1 MKYFTK
7 ENILLAMVGLLVLA
21 KANDLRQSRRGP
33 ERARGAIMER
43 MRGMDRSDWGSRME
57 GMRKAREGKAK
68 EVIMSVSP
76 GVTCCDQKL
85 PCCDQDLACC
95 DTKS

>member
-1 MKYFTK
+1 MKYLTK
-7 ENILLAMVGLLVLA
+7 ENILLALVSLLVLA

-57 GMRKAREGKAK
+57 GMPKARKGKAEK
-68 EVIMSVSP
+68 VTMSLSP
-76 GVTCCDQKL
+76 GITCCDEKL
-85 PCCDQDLACC
+85 PCCDN
-95 DTKS
+95 KN

>member
-7 ENILLAMVGLLVLA
+7 ENILLALVSLLVLA

-57 GMRKAREGKAK
+57 GMRKVREGKAK
-68 EVIMSVSP
+68 EVTMSLSP
-76 GVTCCDQKL
+76 GITCCDHKN
-85 PCCDQDLACC
+85 
-95 DTKS
+95 